1 MLKEGEKNK
10 PDAQVP
16 AAHSKSKSSPE
27 QQSSAGRQKPRT
39 RGLSQQYFCQ
49 ARPGDEAAATEEG
62 DAT

>member
-1 MLKEGEKNK
+1 MLKERGKNK

-16 AAHSKSKSSPE
+16 AAHSHLQIQPKAAE
-27 QQSSAGRQKPRT
+27 QCRQTKATT

-49 ARPGDEAAATEEG
+49 VRPGDEAAATEEG